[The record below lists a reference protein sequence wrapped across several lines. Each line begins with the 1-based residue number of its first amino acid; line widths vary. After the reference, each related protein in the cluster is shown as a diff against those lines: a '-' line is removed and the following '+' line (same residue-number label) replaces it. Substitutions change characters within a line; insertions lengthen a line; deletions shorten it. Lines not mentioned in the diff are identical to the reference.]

1 MPKYL
6 FIFRE
11 STEKRA
17 QQPADQLQALQTA
30 WYQWMQKH
38 HSAIVVG
45 DGLLRTGRVLKAGLV
60 TDGPYAEAKEIIASF
75 SIIQAADYGAAVAI
89 ARECP
94 GDCHGIEIREMGGY
108 A

>member
-17 QQPADQLQALQTA
+17 QPPAEELQALQTA
-30 WYQWMQKH
+30 WYQWMQKYQA
-38 HSAIVVG
+38 AIVGG

-60 TDGPYAEAKEIIASF
+60 TDGPYAETKEIIVSF
-75 SIIQAADYGAAVAI
+75 TIIQAANYDAAVAI

-94 GDCHGIEIREMGGY
+94 PGHTIEIRELAGY